1 MELSFDCN
9 DVSEEISAL
18 RSRQRHLDHTKQE
31 ALDKLIDLKG
41 SIRIFCRVGPSILAT
56 NFWAKSPATL
66 VEHDKIIVRT
76 TGIKKEFNADRVF
89 DQESTQE
96 DIFQEVKPI
105 LKSALGGHVCIHAY
119 GQTGIGKN
127 TMSISVDDSS
137 DVVYI
142 SGEESIEQIVN
153 RADRMC
159 IVYKLFFSQVWNCLL
174 DSA

>member
-41 SIRIFCRVGPSILAT
+41 SIRIFCR
-56 NFWAKSPATL
+56 
-66 VEHDKIIVRT
+66 IIVRT